1 MRDQNHTVTK
11 VEFSLDSRKMLMLF
25 AGGVVIVALFFSLGV
40 MVGKR
45 LGGVAKQPGAPESLE
60 NVVKQEQTYKQH
72 QTELAQAVKEQ
83 PPEPVM
89 KTEKDIEKPAAP
101 KKEDEKKPVEAKPA
115 PSEKKAAE
123 VKVAETPKPK
133 EAAPPEK
140 KVEAPKPKPKVAEP
154 VKEKEIGKAATE
166 TVAKTETP
174 APEGQAYAIQI
185 SSLGNKINAEK
196 FISNYKPFDSR
207 KPYIVEVSI
216 PGKGTW
222 YRIKIGRFKTKEQA
236 LAYQSIFEAKKGIKN
251 TILALD

>member
-25 AGGVVIVALFFSLGV
+25 AGGVVVVALFFSLGV

-72 QTELAQAVKEQ
+72 QTELAQAVEKQ
-83 PPEPVM
+83 PPEPAM
-89 KTEKDIEKPAAP
+89 KTEKNIEKPAAP
-101 KKEDEKKPVEAKPA
+101 KKEDEKKAVEVKPA
-115 PSEKKAAE
+115 PSEKKAVE
-123 VKVAETPKPK
+123 LKPAETPKPK
-133 EAAPPEK
+133 KAPPEK
-140 KVEAPKPKPKVAEP
+140 KAEAPKPKPKAAEP
-154 VKEKEIGKAATE
+154 VKEKKISKAATK
-166 TVAKTETP
+166 TIAKTETP
-174 APEGQAYAIQI
+174 APEGQVYAIQI
-185 SSLGNKINAEK
+185 SSLGNQANAQK
-196 FISNYKPFDSR
+196 FVSNYKPFDSR
-207 KPYIVEVSI
+207 KPYIVEVNI